1 MTLTLINGRPLLA
14 GLADMLGKSFQFGVR
29 MARPSWVVQNIVRDH
44 VQAKYPG
51 SQHWDP
57 SKVNEVKSSPEGWTN
72 KGEVLVEVPGAGR
85 AYHDV
90 DIYPVKGQ
98 WLAIPLLPELKGR
111 SPREFDN
118 IFRPRR
124 RDGSLANVLVE
135 KGSLQALFAL
145 CRHVHQAMDPSLM
158 PSDGSMAKAVGD
170 RFFRLSDQELGRRVR
185 RSDGA

>member
-1 MTLTLINGRPLLA
+1 MTLTLVNGQPLLK

-29 MARPSWVVQNIVRDH
+29 QARPSWVVRNLVRDH

-51 SQHWDP
+51 SRHWDP
-57 SKVNEVKSSPEGWTN
+57 SKVNEVKSSPEGWKN
-72 KGEVLVEVPGAGR
+72 EGEVLVEVPGAGR

-145 CRHVHQAMDPSLM
+145 CRHVHQDMDPSLM
-158 PSDGSMAKAVGD
+158 PTDGRMAKAVGD

-185 RSDGA
+185 RPDGA